1 MMEDMKRTLTVSWE
15 APELKEWS
23 EGSITGLDYLKGL
36 KDGRINPPPV
46 GILVGYHIC
55 EVRFGY
61 AEYELIPAEYH
72 YNPFGTVHGGIITT
86 LLDSTMTSAIISTLD
101 KGKRCSTSDV
111 KVNFIKPVTIETGP
125 LRCEAEPIHVG
136 NSLAIAEGKVT
147 DRNGQLYAHG
157 VSTCLIFST

>member
-1 MMEDMKRTLTVSWE
+1 MMEDTERTLTISWD
-15 APELKEWS
+15 APQLQEWS
-23 EGSITGLDYLKGL
+23 EGLVTGLDYLKEL

-46 GILVGYHIC
+46 GILVGYNIC

-61 AEYELIPAEYH
+61 AAYELTPGEYH
-72 YNPFGTVHGGIITT
+72 YNPFGTVHGGIIST
-86 LLDSTMTSAIISTLD
+86 LLDTTMTSAIITTLD

-136 NSLAIAEGKVT
+136 NSLAIAEGRVMDK
-147 DRNGQLYAHG
+147 DGQLYTHG

>member
-1 MMEDMKRTLTVSWE
+1 MKDKKRRLIVSWD
-15 APELKEWS
+15 APQLQEWS
-23 EGSITGLDYLKGL
+23 EGSVTGLDYLQGL
-36 KDGRINPPPV
+36 KNGSINPPPV
-46 GILVGYHIC
+46 GILVGYNIS

-61 AEYELIPAEYH
+61 AAYELIPGEHH
-72 YNPFGTVHGGIITT
+72 YNPFGTVHGGVIST
-86 LLDSTMTSAIISTLD
+86 LLDSTMTSAIITTLD

-136 NSLAIAEGKVT
+136 NSLAIAEGKVM
-147 DRNGQLYAHG
+147 DKDGHLYAHG

>member
-1 MMEDMKRTLTVSWE
+1 MKDMERTLTLSWD
-15 APELKEWS
+15 APQLQEWS
-23 EGSITGLDYLKGL
+23 EVSITGLDYLKGL
-36 KDGRINPPPV
+36 KNGSIHPPPV
-46 GILVGYHIC
+46 GILVGYNIY

-61 AEYELIPAEYH
+61 AVYELIPSEYH
-72 YNPFGTVHGGIITT
+72 YNPFGTVHGGIIST
-86 LLDSTMTSAIISTLD
+86 LLDSTMTSAIITTLD

-136 NSLAIAEGKVT
+136 NSLAIAEGKVM
-147 DRNGQLYAHG
+147 DKDGHLYAHG